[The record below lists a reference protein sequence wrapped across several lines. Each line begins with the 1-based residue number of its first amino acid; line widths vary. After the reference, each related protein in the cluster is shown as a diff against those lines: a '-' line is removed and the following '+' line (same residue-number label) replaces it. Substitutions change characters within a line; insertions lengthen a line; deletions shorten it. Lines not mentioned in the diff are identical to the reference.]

1 MDEKTAELR
10 DIFIDATG
18 SDTVTESQEEGR
30 GSLTEDEENI
40 ERRLDELVTTMRNR
54 YEFANDLETAT
65 LVQVVR
71 GFYDEQS
78 DEELAAELN
87 LDESELFDARMDLH
101 LVSESDRDAPFAL
114 DELRT
119 LVVDDVPMSDRAAEL
134 DSDES
139 TVRRYS
145 AVVEADQ
152 RSTRANDRFRDEF
165 AELLT
170 DSDLSARLVET
181 AREDGLKEAT
191 EDIET
196 NVSF

>member
-10 DIFIDATG
+10 DIFIDTTG
-18 SDTVTESQEEGR
+18 SDTVTESQEEER
-30 GSLTEDEENI
+30 GSLSEDEKRV
-40 ERRLDELVTTMRNR
+40 ERRLDELVTRMRDR
-54 YEFANDLETAT
+54 YEFTNNLETGT
-65 LVQVVR
+65 LVRIVR
-71 GFYDEQS
+71 GFYEEQS
-78 DEELAAELN
+78 DEELAAELG
-87 LDESELFDARMDLH
+87 LDESEVFDARMDLH

-119 LVVDDVPMSDRAAEL
+119 LVIDDVPMRDRAAEL
-134 DSDES
+134 DSDEA

-145 AVVEADQ
+145 AIVEADQ

-170 DSDLSARLVET
+170 DSDLSARLAET

>member
-18 SDTVTESQEEGR
+18 SDTVTESQDEKR
-30 GSLTEDEENI
+30 GSLTEDEEAV
-40 ERRLDELVTTMRNR
+40 ERRLDELVTTMRSR
-54 YEFANDLETAT
+54 YEFTSDLETET
-65 LVQVVR
+65 LVAVVR

-78 DEELAAELN
+78 DEQLAAELDV
-87 LDESELFDARMDLH
+87 DESAVFDARMDLH
-101 LVSESDRDAPFAL
+101 LVNDADRESPFAL

-119 LVVDDVPMSDRAAEL
+119 LVVNDVPMRDRAVEL
-134 DSDES
+134 DSDEA
-139 TVRRYS
+139 TVGRYS
-145 AVVEADQ
+145 AIIEADQ

-170 DSDLSARLVET
+170 DSDLSTRLAET
-181 AREDGLKEAT
+181 AREDGLRDAT

>member
-10 DIFIDATG
+10 DIFIDTTG
-18 SDTVTESQEEGR
+18 SDTVTESQEEKR

-40 ERRLDELVTTMRNR
+40 ERRLDELVTRMRSR
-54 YEFANDLETAT
+54 YEFTSDLETAT

-78 DEELAAELN
+78 NEELAAELN

-114 DELRT
+114 DDLRT
-119 LVVDDVPMSDRAAEL
+119 LVVDDVPMSERAAEL
-134 DSDES
+134 DSDEA

-170 DSDLSARLVET
+170 DSDLSARLAET

>member
-18 SDTVTESQEEGR
+18 SETVTESQEEER
-30 GSLTEDEENI
+30 GSLTEDEENV
-40 ERRLDELVTTMRNR
+40 ERRLDELVTTMRSR
-54 YEFANDLETAT
+54 YEFTSDLQTQT
-65 LVQVVR
+65 LVRIVR

-78 DEELAAELN
+78 DHELAAELDV
-87 LDESELFDARMDLH
+87 DESAVFDARMDLH
-101 LVSESDRDAPFAL
+101 LVSEADRDAPFAL
-114 DELRT
+114 DQLRT
-119 LVVDDVPMSDRAAEL
+119 LIVDDVSVSDRAAEL
-134 DSDES
+134 DSDEA

-145 AVVEADQ
+145 AIVEADQ

-170 DSDLSARLVET
+170 DSDLSARLAET
-181 AREDGLKEAT
+181 AREDGLKDAT